1 MCNETFHVSKK
12 STQRFCSTKCQNNW
26 QKTITGDKNP
36 KTNKIKMS
44 CDHCGKKIYIIES
57 NYKRF
62 KNHFCSNDCRKE
74 WYANVFSQNEQW
86 KEQSR
91 IRATNILS
99 NRKIDTNTKP
109 QIIVNNLLCDLKI
122 QYRNEEN
129 FIYYSV
135 DNYLTEYNLIVEVM
149 GDYWHGS
156 PLKYNNDN
164 LNDVQKKITTRDKAK
179 HTYILN
185 NHNIEILY
193 LWENDIYNNLDM
205 CNLLL
210 HEYIRSD
217 GKLNNY
223 HSFN

>member
-1 MCNETFHVSKK
+1 MALYAILFHVS
-12 STQRFCSTKCQNNW
+12 R
-26 QKTITGDKNP
+26 
-36 KTNKIKMS
+36 
-44 CDHCGKKIYIIES
+44 
-57 NYKRF
+57 
-62 KNHFCSNDCRKE
+62 HF
-74 WYANVFSQNEQW
+74 VV
-86 KEQSR
+86 
-91 IRATNILS
+91 
-99 NRKIDTNTKP
+99 NR
-109 QIIVNNLLCDLKI
+109 L
-122 QYRNEEN
+122 
-129 FIYYSV
+129 
-135 DNYLTEYNLIVEVM
+135 
-149 GDYWHGS
+149 